1 MKIESLLIDE
11 NRIPSDRIPFDRIV
25 VLFEFI
31 SAALV
36 TLRSQSDRDRK
47 TTARHTAVM
56 NTHSAGRRRGGI
68 QVGDLIDMVV
78 FVVFPVNPLT
88 DFGPF

>member
-1 MKIESLLIDE
+1 
-11 NRIPSDRIPFDRIV
+11 
-25 VLFEFI
+25 
-31 SAALV
+31 
-36 TLRSQSDRDRK
+36 
-47 TTARHTAVM
+47 M

-68 QVGDLIDMVV
+68 QVGDLIDMAV